1 MNSEYPQNRTEAA
14 NTIFKLLK
22 EFWGDCVSVKISASN
37 REIDFEIREKPFTV
51 ITRYG
56 RRIELAF
63 DYCPKCGRRIK
74 PFDEDLL
81 EERD

>member
-51 ITRYG
+51 
-56 RRIELAF
+56 
-63 DYCPKCGRRIK
+63 DYSMKTINGNWLPRKDK
-74 PFDEDLL
+74 
-81 EERD
+81 

>member
-1 MNSEYPQNRTEAA
+1 MSVQETTKGDVKMISIKKPNNRTKAA

-51 ITRYG
+51 
-56 RRIELAF
+56 
-63 DYCPKCGRRIK
+63 DYSMKTINGNWLPRKDK
-74 PFDEDLL
+74 
-81 EERD
+81 

>member
-22 EFWGDCVSVKISASN
+22 EFWGDCVSVKFSASN

-51 ITRYG
+51 
-56 RRIELAF
+56 
-63 DYCPKCGRRIK
+63 DYSMKTINGNWLPRKDK
-74 PFDEDLL
+74 
-81 EERD
+81 

>member
-22 EFWGDCVSVKISASN
+22 DFWGDCVSVKISASN

-51 ITRYG
+51 
-56 RRIELAF
+56 
-63 DYCPKCGRRIK
+63 DYSMKTINGNWLPRKDK
-74 PFDEDLL
+74 
-81 EERD
+81 

>member
-51 ITRYG
+51 
-56 RRIELAF
+56 
-63 DYCPKCGRRIK
+63 DYSMKTINGNWLPRKDG
-74 PFDEDLL
+74 DV
-81 EERD
+81 